1 MTAMYLG
8 LSLFPII
15 DVPRLLLCT
24 AVGRVCTRMPELT
37 AAPLFHAYSNARGIT
52 RACDLMPEVVR
63 GD

>member
-24 AVGRVCTRMPELT
+24 AVGGFVLGCQLT